1 MIQVDTHGVH
11 HWFGAREHLQ
21 AQALASFTNVAATL
35 WFEVPWPHRLQMQA
49 EVCQSKLQQHSG
61 TSAVGLGHH

>member
-1 MIQVDTHGVH
+1 
-11 HWFGAREHLQ
+11 
-21 AQALASFTNVAATL
+21 
-35 WFEVPWPHRLQMQA
+35 MQA